1 MAIPIK
7 VKRLITGAWLL
18 VCLACVANYYL
29 DLGAFGRF
37 KREAVIV
44 SFIVLFF
51 VLAYIGPTLHEIRDY
66 RASKRVR

>member
-1 MAIPIK
+1 MPMR
-7 VKRLITGAWLL
+7 VKRLIAGASLL

-29 DLGAFGRF
+29 DVGVFGRF
-37 KREAVIV
+37 NREAMIV

-51 VLAYIGPTLHEIRDY
+51 VLAYVGPTLQEIRDY